1 MDGLTTS
8 GNRRNIV
15 VPCILRRCPS
25 HFGDVSITNVA
36 LHAWAATPSASDS
49 PTQRVKHESVN
60 GWCLTCRRAK
70 CQAPPNPADAMPL
83 PRLPPARTPREQQER
98 IDRAR
103 AAQPIVQANLRGR
116 LQALRAR
123 KNLPEDQ
130 LPMAAPLHGLN

>member
-1 MDGLTTS
+1 MERIIE
-8 GNRRNIV
+8 GNTEFL
-15 VPCILRRCPS
+15 CWAIL
-25 HFGDVSITNVA
+25 G
-36 LHAWAATPSASDS
+36 
-49 PTQRVKHESVN
+49 
-60 GWCLTCRRAK
+60 
-70 CQAPPNPADAMPL
+70 
-83 PRLPPARTPREQQER
+83 EQQER